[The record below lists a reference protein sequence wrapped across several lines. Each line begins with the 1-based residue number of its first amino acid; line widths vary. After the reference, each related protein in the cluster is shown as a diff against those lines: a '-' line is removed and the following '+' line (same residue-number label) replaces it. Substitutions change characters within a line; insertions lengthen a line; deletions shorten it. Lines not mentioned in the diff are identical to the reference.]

1 MRVPAS
7 STNGGVACLLTTF
20 TKRYR
25 RKPIRL
31 PHHGTSVGNA
41 KRRGARHCSLRQ
53 KRYVPPRSALAPFS
67 REARRFPSASSS
79 SPFFPSFQPLGDDHW
94 RAKRGFKDPASA
106 ARAAGTVFFFFFPGT
121 FKAHSLRL
129 RCRFRFAAWFRFSV
143 TPRPRTGPALGPS
156 LDECTATPLHF
167 SLRTHPCLHLEADP
181 RPVSLLLSA
190 LFAGFLRVGGAVIG
204 FSGRLPGREEGLSCG
219 GERLSGPGFS

>member
-1 MRVPAS
+1 MPTFFFLLSFIPCPRCSLSFPACSHCLSDGAIMRVPAS

-106 ARAAGTVFFFFFPGT
+106 ARAAGTVFFFF
-121 FKAHSLRL
+121 SLELL
-129 RCRFRFAAWFRFSV
+129 RHI
-143 TPRPRTGPALGPS
+143 PS
-156 LDECTATPLHF
+156 GFGAG
-167 SLRTHPCLHLEADP
+167 S
-181 RPVSLLLSA
+181 VSLH
-190 LFAGFLRVGGAVIG
+190 GFDFR
-204 FSGRLPGREEGLSCG
+204 
-219 GERLSGPGFS
+219 